1 MSTFPLKIVTP
12 DGLIYDGSAERL
24 IVRSTTGDLAI
35 MARHINFV
43 TPLGMGRA
51 TVIADGQRRE
61 AACIGG
67 MLSVVDGAVTLVPTT
82 FEWADKIDV
91 NRAEASQPGRGRSAQ
106 QGLHGYRSS
115 SGRSQTPPRPGPQE
129 RGKPQV
135 KISAGTH
142 PASGRFFR
150 EKYIK
155 SHFPS
160 CKICRFSVY
169 LGYIFQQERGL
180 FLWI

>member
-82 FEWADKIDV
+82 FEWAEDIDKERAERSKA
-91 NRAEASQPGRGRSAQ
+91 RAEAILAQ
-106 QGLHGYRSS
+106 KADAREMELAQARLKRALVRSS
-115 SGRSQTPPRPGPQE
+115 VAAR
-129 RGKPQV
+129 K
-135 KISAGTH
+135 
-142 PASGRFFR
+142 
-150 EKYIK
+150 
-155 SHFPS
+155 
-160 CKICRFSVY
+160 
-169 LGYIFQQERGL
+169 GL
-180 FLWI
+180 